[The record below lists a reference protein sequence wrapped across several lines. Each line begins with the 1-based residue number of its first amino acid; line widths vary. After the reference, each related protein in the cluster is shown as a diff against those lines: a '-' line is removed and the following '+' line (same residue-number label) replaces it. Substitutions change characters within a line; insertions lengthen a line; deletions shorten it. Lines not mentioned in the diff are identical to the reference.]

1 VSAIESIAFD
11 RYIKSR
17 ARRAPGSEDGMT
29 AADQD
34 KLKESPFKDG
44 TGGEF

>member
-1 VSAIESIAFD
+1 MERTIAYIRSSD
-11 RYIKSR
+11 RD
-17 ARRAPGSEDGMT
+17 DG
-29 AADQD
+29 